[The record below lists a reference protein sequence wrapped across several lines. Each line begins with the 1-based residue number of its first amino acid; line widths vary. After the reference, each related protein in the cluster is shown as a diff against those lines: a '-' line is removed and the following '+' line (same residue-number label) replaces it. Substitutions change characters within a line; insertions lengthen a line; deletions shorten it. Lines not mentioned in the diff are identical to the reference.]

1 MARWKPNGRERLVVA
16 ALDLFAEQGFD
27 NTTVAQIA
35 ERAGLTRSTFF
46 RHFGDKRE
54 VLSAG
59 QEALSR
65 LLVEGID
72 SAPADATPL
81 TAIAAGLDTASGAM
95 TEFNREL
102 GPRLHKAIEAN
113 DELRTRDAMK
123 SIGLA
128 TTMAQA
134 LRRRGVAE
142 TTAQVAAE
150 LGVLAFRTGFTRW
163 STPSVDTAPGKLI
176 TYTREAF
183 AELRAATA
191 ELR

>member
-1 MARWKPNGRERLVVA
+1 M
-16 ALDLFAEQGFD
+16 
-27 NTTVAQIA
+27 T
-35 ERAGLTRSTFF
+35 
-46 RHFGDKRE
+46 
-54 VLSAG
+54 
-59 QEALSR
+59 
-65 LLVEGID
+65 EGID
-72 SAPADATPL
+72 SAPAEATPL
-81 TAIAAGLDTASGAM
+81 TAIGAGLDTASGAM

-123 SIGLA
+123 SIGLV

-134 LRRRGVAE
+134 LQKRGVAE

-163 STPSVDTAPGKLI
+163 STPSDDAAPEKLI
-176 TYTREAF
+176 TYTRKAF
-183 AELRAATA
+183 AELRAAAA